1 MNSDLFRRRLRDYLV
16 IAIGLAG
23 LASYISLRQFWQIS
37 CDFDGSLSNVTA
49 AVDSIRV
56 AAGLSA
62 DSISTALRPISDT
75 DIGEIIAHQTNL
87 LFAREYL
94 QSRHIPIVGYEAVIT
109 SHGNNNVNFRIGTST
124 TATRRTASDKG
135 VFAQARITIN
145 GVVEGVDRPFNIK
158 LSELDT
164 AAVLQMLLPFAPA
177 KFHPESLPWK
187 HDSAAPVLGNFRF
200 RALIAKSDY
209 HDIYL
214 TLNAAPL
221 TSGDNERWMISWD
234 RDNVARGKQP
244 EASSGGVSLQ
254 TTALVLGAI
263 IILAAIITFFLQLR
277 KRTVSLP
284 LAFGVAIAVT
294 AYFVISSLGFVS
306 WLGIGPILFISL
318 IMFIFIGFL
327 MGGMP
332 VAGIVALAQQVF
344 PEKFYTMYRLVHRPW
359 TSYYVGRSIMY
370 GFAVSMISACIFPAM
385 FALTH
390 AIGVDTILIPQIFGS
405 SFVQFMQNPAM
416 LAVAVFVFIPC
427 VSLGLT
433 MVSPAF
439 AYSYLPEK
447 FRFPIAFVGSA
458 LLGGLLNSMQSSAE
472 PAVLFEGAL
481 QGCMFFMV
489 FRFCDVLSGI
499 TYSVFS
505 SILLFVPLT
514 TDIPVLH
521 TAFFAI
527 PSVWLILGIIGYVRR
542 PEVIHEEDYKP
553 QFLYRLEDEKRLRE
567 ELMAAQVVQRRLL
580 PAKMP
585 TYPTLD
591 IAAACLPAF
600 EVGGD
605 YYDFFPLSQT
615 KLGVLIADVSGKG
628 MSAAFYITLAKG
640 VIVSQIQQ
648 SLSPADVMRRVNR
661 LLHGTMERGKFIS
674 MIYGI
679 IDTET
684 MRFTYAQ
691 AGHNPLLVYRAATK
705 NVETGAKRGI
715 ALGLDSG
722 DKFDKAM
729 SDNTITL
736 SKDDALLLYTDGAN
750 EAIDVDGEEF
760 GMERLNAC
768 LRPATTSAELL
779 EHIVVSLRA
788 FSGKAKQRDDITLVV
803 VKTAGI
809 APVVATLS

>member
-23 LASYISLRQFWQIS
+23 LAIYISLRQFWQIS
-37 CDFDGSLSNVTA
+37 YDFDGSLSNVTA
-49 AVDSIRV
+49 AVDSVRT
-56 AAGLSA
+56 AAGLGA
-62 DSISTALRPISDT
+62 DTVSTALRPISDT
-75 DIGEIIAHQTNL
+75 DIGEVIAHQTNL
-87 LFAREYL
+87 LFARDYL
-94 QSRHIPIVGYEAVIT
+94 QRHRIPIVGYEAVIT
-109 SHGNNNVNFRIGTST
+109 SRNNNNVNFRIGTST
-124 TATRRTASDKG
+124 TATRRSPSDKG
-135 VFAQARITIN
+135 VFAQVRITIN
-145 GVVEGVDRPFNIK
+145 GVVEGVDRPFAVK
-158 LSELDT
+158 LSEMDT
-164 AAVLQMLLPFAPA
+164 SSILAKLLPFAPA
-177 KFHPESLPWK
+177 KFHPETLQWK
-187 HDSAAPVLGNFRF
+187 YDSTAPVPGQYRF
-200 RALIAKSDY
+200 RALIATSDY
-209 HDIYL
+209 HNVYL
-214 TLNAAPL
+214 TMNAAPL
-221 TSGDNERWMISWD
+221 TGGDNERWMISWD
-234 RDNVARGKQP
+234 RDNIARGKLH
-244 EASSGGVSLQ
+244 EGSSNGVSLQ
-254 TTALVLGAI
+254 TTALVIGAI
-263 IILAAIITFFLQLR
+263 IVLAAIITFFLQLR

-284 LAFGVAIAVT
+284 LAFSVATGVT

-318 IMFIFIGFL
+318 TMFIFIGFL

-370 GFAVSMISACIFPAM
+370 GFAASMVSACVFPAM

-390 AIGVDTILIPQIFGS
+390 AIGFDTIVIPQILGS

-416 LAVAVFVFIPC
+416 LGVAVFVFIPC
-427 VSLGLT
+427 ISLGLT

-447 FRFPIAFVGSA
+447 FRFPVAFIGSA

-472 PAVLFEGAL
+472 PSVLFEGAL

-489 FRFCDVLSGI
+489 FRFSDVLSGI

-505 SILLFVPLT
+505 SILLFLPLT
-514 TDIPVLH
+514 TEVPALH
-521 TAFFAI
+521 TVFFAV
-527 PSVWLILGIIGYVRR
+527 PLLWLILGIISYSRR

-605 YYDFFPLSQT
+605 YYDFFPLSQS

-684 MRFTYAQ
+684 MSFTYAQ

-705 NVETGAKRGI
+705 NVETGAKRGM

-729 SDNTITL
+729 SDHTL
-736 SKDDALLLYTDGAN
+736 TLGKDDALLLYTDGAN

-768 LRPATTSAELL
+768 LRPANTSAELL
-779 EHIVVSLRA
+779 EHIVSSLRA

-803 VKTAGI
+803 VKTS
-809 APVVATLS
+809 VASPFAVLA